1 MVIYKVKY
9 EKHLMD
15 NVKNSIKKGIFFEKK
30 KHKPS
35 SSIMNHVVT
44 LCLSHHASWKLH
56 ILLQTDNEEE
66 KHLKYVV
73 KYDMKT
79 CYHKIMFA

>member
-1 MVIYKVKY
+1 
-9 EKHLMD
+9 MD
-15 NVKNSIKKGIFFEKK
+15 NVKNSIKKGIFLKK
-30 KHKPS
+30 TKKNHKPS
-35 SSIMNHVVT
+35 SSIMNHVFT
-44 LCLSHHASWKLH
+44 LHLSHHASWKLH

-79 CYHKIMFA
+79 CYHKIMFT

>member
-1 MVIYKVKY
+1 
-9 EKHLMD
+9 
-15 NVKNSIKKGIFFEKK
+15 
-30 KHKPS
+30 
-35 SSIMNHVVT
+35 MNHVVT
-44 LCLSHHASWKLH
+44 LRLSHHASWKLH

-79 CYHKIMFA
+79 CYHKIMFFLTH